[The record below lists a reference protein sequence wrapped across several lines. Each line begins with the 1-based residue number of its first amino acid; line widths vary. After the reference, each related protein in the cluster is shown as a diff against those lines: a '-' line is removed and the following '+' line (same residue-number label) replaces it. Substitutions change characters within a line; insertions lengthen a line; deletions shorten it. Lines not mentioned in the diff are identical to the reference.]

1 MFYITIIIWVILDF
15 ITKYFANI
23 FLQEKIS
30 ILWDFLFL
38 KYVENTGIAF
48 SINVPFL
55 KIITIILIICI
66 FYYYLKEEKKK
77 NDKWINFSFGLI
89 LAWAIW
95 NWIER
100 LIYSAVTDFIWVKSF
115 AIFNLADSFI
125 TIWAIIYLYILYK
138 NNQ

>member
-1 MFYITIIIWVILDF
+1 
-15 ITKYFANI
+15 
-23 FLQEKIS
+23 
-30 ILWDFLFL
+30 LFL

-89 LAWAIW
+89 LA
-95 NWIER
+95 
-100 LIYSAVTDFIWVKSF
+100 
-115 AIFNLADSFI
+115 
-125 TIWAIIYLYILYK
+125 
-138 NNQ
+138 